1 MLVTLGR
8 TGLRVKKLGFGGI
21 PIQRV
26 NESRAV
32 GVVRHAVE
40 KGVDFIDTS
49 RAYTN
54 SEERIGLA
62 LNRVKKPVVLASK
75 SVDRTADGIRRDLEI
90 SLEKLRKDFIHIYQ
104 CHFVHEEDYSGI
116 ISPGGALEGL
126 RRAKEQGKI
135 AHTGITSHSLP
146 LLERIV
152 RDGFFDLIM
161 VCFNFMEAEAGERII
176 PYALS
181 RDIGV
186 IAMKPLAG
194 GVIDRPGPALKYA
207 LSREGVLVLCGVERE
222 DLFDE
227 NWAVYQGAHE
237 LDEEDH
243 RLIREIRE
251 AHGKSFCHR
260 CDYCLPC
267 PEGINIQNM
276 LGIRSQVKRMGAGI
290 LATPPRIGNIRKARN
305 CSGCGECEERCPYEL
320 PIPHL
325 IRENLRYVDHML
337 ESAGSGH
344 GGGSLSSRPPEQ
356 PAEGDEDAG

>member
-49 RAYTN
+49 RAYSN

-62 LNRVKKPVVLASK
+62 LNGVKKPVVLASK

-227 NWAVYQGAHE
+227 NWAVYQGAPSSM
-237 LDEEDH
+237 
-243 RLIREIRE
+243 RKTTASYGRF
-251 AHGKSFCHR
+251 AKPTGKASVTGVTIASRAPRGSTYRTCWESAPRSNVWGRAFSPP
-260 CDYCLPC
+260 LPASATSRR
-267 PEGINIQNM
+267 PGTAP
-276 LGIRSQVKRMGAGI
+276 GAG
-290 LATPPRIGNIRKARN
+290 NAR
-305 CSGCGECEERCPYEL
+305 SA
-320 PIPHL
+320 
-325 IRENLRYVDHML
+325 VHMIFP
-337 ESAGSGH
+337 S
-344 GGGSLSSRPPEQ
+344 PT
-356 PAEGDEDAG
+356 